1 MVLAARVC
9 FVYHVTDTDSWAQ
22 NGSAHGCVFA
32 TLKTSIF
39 HKHVEKLSE
48 NLLSRV
54 FFIPFQSARP
64 VVLFRFG
71 SPLNRAEYEVSTRPN
86 RNKQIPRY
94 SGRSSWTRWMQKA
107 KQIHRYNRTIFWQEQ
122 LNMRKAKGQ
131 TNTSIITSNSGKGSS
146 WYGPLKTINVR
157 VCVTG
162 WETW

>member
-48 NLLSRV
+48 KLLSRV
-54 FFIPFQSARP
+54 FFKFHFNQLGPWSF
-64 VVLFRFG
+64 FG
-71 SPLNRAEYEVSTRPN
+71 SVSPLNRAEYEVSTRPN

-131 TNTSIITSNSGKGSS
+131 TNTSIITSYSGKGQQLIWPS
-146 WYGPLKTINVR
+146 KNN
-157 VCVTG
+157 
-162 WETW
+162 